1 MRRRGGR
8 DIGQVANVS
17 PRWLRHDRGVEIQIE
32 IESRSPFTGSVRA
45 GHAAAAPFVGWLS
58 LLAMLERLVAS
69 LEAAPRGLGGELD
82 AGGDVELAQRAG
94 DVGADGAPRQVEAL
108 GDLGVRASQRE

>member
-17 PRWLRHDRGVEIQIE
+17 PRCLRHDRGVEIQIE

-45 GHAAAAPFVGWLS
+45 GQAAAPFVGWLS

-108 GDLGVRASQRE
+108 GDLGVRASLRE